1 MWQRVYSRLLSTAW
15 KKHSTTLLVAPRHR
29 FLPVIAGN
37 VRAFCQ
43 KRAPAKGGIV
53 REIGSI
59 SRLYSTEAN
68 WTNEAL
74 DNLVKNNKIVVFMK
88 GTPLEPMCGFS
99 KAVVTILQM
108 HGIVEFNA
116 HNVLEDEELRN
127 RVKEYSSW
135 PTVPQVYINGE
146 FVGGCD
152 IMIQL
157 HQSGELIGELEKV
170 GFRSILAD
178 EVD

>member
-1 MWQRVYSRLLSTAW
+1 MMQRLCSRLVVTAFMRP
-15 KKHSTTLLVAPRHR
+15 SVLMCLARRPSLLT
-29 FLPVIAGN
+29 IAGGEKVPIRRVN
-37 VRAFCQ
+37 L
-43 KRAPAKGGIV
+43 

-59 SRLYSTEAN
+59 SRLYSTEAK

-74 DNLVKNNKIVVFMK
+74 DEVVKNNKIVVFMK

-108 HGIVEFNA
+108 HGIVEFSA
-116 HNVLEDEELRN
+116 HNVLEDEELRQK
-127 RVKEYSSW
+127 VKEYSSW

-157 HQSGELIGELEKV
+157 HQNGELINELEKV
-170 GFRSILAD
+170 GYRSVLAEEND
-178 EVD
+178 

>member
-1 MWQRVYSRLLSTAW
+1 MSVLHRVCSRLATTASM
-15 KKHSTTLLVAPRHR
+15 KFTARLLPRPVSMAQRMVQAKSRKNMQTTVR
-29 FLPVIAGN
+29 FYA
-37 VRAFCQ
+37 AE
-43 KRAPAKGGIV
+43 AK
-53 REIGSI
+53 
-59 SRLYSTEAN
+59 
-68 WTNEAL
+68 WTNDAL
-74 DNLVKNNKIVVFMK
+74 DDLIKDNKIVVFMK

-108 HGIVEFNA
+108 HGIVEFHA
-116 HNVLEDEELRN
+116 CNVLEDEELRQK
-127 RVKEYSSW
+127 VKDYSSW
-135 PTVPQVYINGE
+135 PTVPQVYIDGE

-157 HQSGELIGELEKV
+157 HQTGELIKELEKV

>member
-1 MWQRVYSRLLSTAW
+1 MMQRLCSRLVASEFTKPSVRICLARRPSLV
-15 KKHSTTLLVAPRHR
+15 TTVGGGKV
-29 FLPVIAGN
+29 PVRRVN
-37 VRAFCQ
+37 L
-43 KRAPAKGGIV
+43 

-59 SRLYSTEAN
+59 SRLYSTEAK

-74 DNLVKNNKIVVFMK
+74 DEVIKNNKIVVFMK

-108 HGIVEFNA
+108 HGIVEFSA
-116 HNVLEDEELRN
+116 HNVLEDEELRQ

-157 HQSGELIGELEKV
+157 HQNGELINELEKV
-170 GFRSILAD
+170 GYRSVLAD

>member
-1 MWQRVYSRLLSTAW
+1 MLQRVSSRLLAFGCMRPA
-15 KKHSTTLLVAPRHR
+15 LLCMANRPR
-29 FLPVIAGN
+29 FLTVVAG
-37 VRAFCQ
+37 VGRTLGQ
-43 KRAPAKGGIV
+43 KGRPPKLGIV
-53 REIGSI
+53 TKFGSTLR
-59 SRLYSTEAN
+59 SCTTEAK

-108 HGIVEFNA
+108 HGIVEFSA
-116 HNVLEDEELRN
+116 HNVLEDEELRQ

-135 PTVPQVYINGE
+135 PTVPQVYIDGE
-146 FVGGCD
+146 FLGGCD

-157 HQSGELIGELEKV
+157 HQSGELIAELEKV

>member
-1 MWQRVYSRLLSTAW
+1 MSMLNRICSRLALTVLSRQAT
-15 KKHSTTLLVAPRHR
+15 KLVVPRPFSGLR
-29 FLPVIAGN
+29 VLKQRPNALNTVAL
-37 VRAFCQ
+37 
-43 KRAPAKGGIV
+43 
-53 REIGSI
+53 
-59 SRLYSTEAN
+59 RLYSAEAK

-74 DNLVKNNKIVVFMK
+74 DNLIKNNKIVVFMK

-108 HGIVEFNA
+108 HGIVEFHA
-116 HNVLEDEELRN
+116 LNVLEDDDLRQK
-127 RVKEYSSW
+127 VKEYSSW
-135 PTVPQVYINGE
+135 PTVPQVYIDGE

-157 HQSGELIGELEKV
+157 HQSGELIQELEKV

>member
-1 MWQRVYSRLLSTAW
+1 MFHRISTRLALTSLKHGLGSTVVLTKLRPMTRLCVRDTRALY
-15 KKHSTTLLVAPRHR
+15 HGRLQTRTVFGAMMR
-29 FLPVIAGN
+29 F
-37 VRAFCQ
+37 
-43 KRAPAKGGIV
+43 
-53 REIGSI
+53 
-59 SRLYSTEAN
+59 YSTEVK
-68 WTNEAL
+68 WTNDAL
-74 DNLVKNNKIVVFMK
+74 DEVVKNNKIVVFMK

-108 HGIVEFNA
+108 HGIVEFSA
-116 HNVLEDEELRN
+116 YNVLKDEDLRQK
-127 RVKEYSSW
+127 VKEYSSW
-135 PTVPQVYINGE
+135 PTVPQVYIDGE

-157 HQSGELIGELEKV
+157 HQSGELIKELEKV